1 MTEPPSD
8 VAIVGGGTA
17 GCAAA
22 LSARRCGV
30 ERVVVVER
38 DVHQRW
44 RIGECIPPDTSA
56 ILTQLGLWQDF
67 LAEAHQPCVGS
78 CSAWAGTDLG
88 FNDFLFSPHGCG
100 WHLDRPRFDA
110 FLAEHAFAAGA
121 EIRRGRRFR
130 GVERRADGTLGLHL
144 SSADGSSELLS
155 ARIAVDATGSAAQLA
170 RAVGARRLVHDRLSC
185 FTSLAE
191 PAETSV
197 LTQLT
202 MLEAVE
208 YGWWYA
214 ARVPGDRVAV
224 AVTGEPAILK
234 TKLMHSPR
242 GWLSAIESTRHLA
255 GQVAGGAALGSIV
268 ARPVRSSILD
278 RVCGPDWFAIGD
290 AACSYDPLMARG
302 IHDALRDGADAGRL
316 AAARL
321 GGNLGALQAHQ
332 AAVDARFSDYLA
344 NRDVFYRL
352 QRRWPEAPFWANRRA
367 RASTLRELTARTHQ
381 P

>member
-1 MTEPPSD
+1 MNAPPWD

-22 LSARRCGV
+22 LATRRCGV

-38 DVHQRW
+38 EARQSW

-56 ILTQLGLWQDF
+56 ILTQLGLWKDF

-78 CSAWAGTDLG
+78 CSAWASDELG
-88 FNDFLFSPHGCG
+88 FNDFVFSPHGCG

-110 FLAEHAFAAGA
+110 FLAEHAIGAGA
-121 EIRRGRRFR
+121 EIRRGLRFR
-130 GVERRADGTLGLHL
+130 RVERRADGMLELHL
-144 SSADGSSELLS
+144 SSPDGSSELLP
-155 ARIAVDATGSAAQLA
+155 AHIAVDATGSAAHLA
-170 RAVGARRLVHDRLSC
+170 RALGAHRFVHDRLSC
-185 FTSLAE
+185 FASLARA
-191 PAETSV
+191 AETSV
-197 LTQLT
+197 LSQLT

-214 ARVPGDRVAV
+214 AQVPGDRVAV
-224 AVTGEPAILK
+224 AVTGESDILK
-234 TKLMHSPR
+234 TKSMHSPR
-242 GWLSAIESTRHLA
+242 GWRIGIESTRHLS
-255 GQVAGGAALGSIV
+255 GQVAGGAALGSIA

-321 GGNLGALQAHQ
+321 GGNLGALEAHQ

-367 RASTLRELTARTHQ
+367 RASTLRDLTARTHQ
-381 P
+381 R